1 MQQKKKCQITFDKQI
16 IDGLLRVGVWTIENQ
31 NTRKKVTICIK
42 LKRNKRKF
50 LWDCLMWNTNER
62 KEKGKERDCIEV
74 GRKPSIKK
82 DMIKVWKD
90 LWKGI

>member
-50 LWDCLMWNTNER
+50 L
-62 KEKGKERDCIEV
+62 
-74 GRKPSIKK
+74 
-82 DMIKVWKD
+82 
-90 LWKGI
+90 